1 MLQDNNSSQNPQTT
15 TATKKNTWIF
25 IAVLA
30 VLLVGNIYLFLSK
43 NNVTNENQLANNQID
58 TMSVAMGI
66 MQQDYD
72 AALARLDMLTG
83 KNAQLDSMVQGK
95 DSEISKLRNQIKNI
109 LSNSRST
116 KSELNQA
123 KVLIGEL
130 NAMVKSYE
138 EQIAELKDE
147 NARLTEYN
155 SVVLKERDE
164 TVEKNISLQQ
174 KVKMGAVLHASNIRF
189 VPIDLRRGGKKE
201 KETSKAKNID
211 IFRLSFDIDENR
223 IAEDGL
229 KNIYIKII
237 DANGNLLSNTQT
249 GSGTTSDAKGNDL
262 NYTLLK
268 QINLKQNEPV
278 KNITADWTQS
288 NSYVQGIYTIELYN
302 EGFKIGSG
310 NITLK

>member
-1 MLQDNNSSQNPQTT
+1 MLQDNNSSQNPQTPT
-15 TATKKNTWIF
+15 TKKNTWIF
-25 IAVLA
+25 IAVIA
-30 VLLVGNIYLFLSK
+30 VLLVGNIYLFVSK
-43 NNVTNENQLANNQID
+43 NNVTKEKDLANNQID

-66 MQQDYD
+66 VQQDYD

-95 DSEISKLRNQIKNI
+95 DSEISKLRKQIQNI

-116 KSELNQA
+116 KSELNHA
-123 KVLIGEL
+123 KELIGEL

-155 SVVLKERDE
+155 SVVSKERDE

-237 DANGNLLSNTQT
+237 DANGNMLSNTQN

-262 NYTLLK
+262 NYTLLR
-268 QINLKQNEPV
+268 QIYLKQNEPV
-278 KNITADWTQS
+278 KNVTADWTQT
-288 NSYVQGIYTIELYN
+288 NSYAPGIYTIELYN
-302 EGFKIGSG
+302 EGYKIGSG